1 MKGMTGYGS
10 GSAYNEIME
19 VRAEA
24 RSLNGKSLRL
34 KVHGSKVF
42 AFLTVEL
49 NELAKKFFERGE
61 IDLYLD
67 YIIHKPEAFSVSVN
81 TEVLGK
87 LLRPLKEAK
96 LVHQAEITLSFGTIL
111 GIPGLVE
118 IGEPSKDLLKE
129 LTLKA
134 VSKAFEGVLEDRI
147 NEGERIKQFILS
159 RIKRIENWVEKLEG
173 KVSNINQLVLENLKR
188 KLKELVQDLQVDQ
201 QRLEAEAVFL
211 AEKQDVSEEIERLKI
226 HIQRLKEVLNW
237 KESVGKSIDFLC
249 QEMNREIN
257 TISSK
262 IKDAYVSDEVVAI
275 KLEISKIREQAQNV
289 E

>member
-1 MKGMTGYGS
+1 MC
-10 GSAYNEIME
+10 I
-19 VRAEA
+19 RD
-24 RSLNGKSLRL
+24 R
-34 KVHGSKVF
+34 
-42 AFLTVEL
+42 
-49 NELAKKFFERGE
+49 
-61 IDLYLD
+61 
-67 YIIHKPEAFSVSVN
+67 
-81 TEVLGK
+81 
-87 LLRPLKEAK
+87 
-96 LVHQAEITLSFGTIL
+96 
-111 GIPGLVE
+111 E
-118 IGEPSKDLLKE
+118 IGEPSKDLLKK